1 MRHSLP
7 IAPQF
12 YVTAPQACPYLD
24 DRQERKLFAALQ
36 GDEAQSLN
44 NCLSKQGF
52 RRSQNVLYRP
62 TCLDCAACLS
72 ARVEVKEF
80 FPNKSQK
87 ELLRQIRI
95 YQGVQGLLGQQMSSL
110 NSSSATWTIGMQVVA
125 WPKWTYLSSQQ

>member
-12 YVTAPQACPYLD
+12 YVTAPQACPYLEN
-24 DRQERKLFAALQ
+24 RQERKLFAALQ

-62 TCLDCAACLS
+62 ACVGCSACIS
-72 ARVEVKEF
+72 ARIRVNNF
-80 FPNKSQK
+80 RLSKSQK
-87 ELLRQIRI
+87 RI
-95 YQGVQGLLGQQMSSL
+95 LNKGLTNLMRKC
-110 NSSSATWTIGMQVVA
+110 ID
-125 WPKWTYLSSQQ
+125 